1 MMLILALALLRTHAY
16 HSFNKDIGDGLD
28 LCGAVM
34 MIVVTVRT
42 KGRGDLASLQSIRN
56 FSCLHCTKVHEIWLS
71 N

>member
-1 MMLILALALLRTHAY
+1 MMMKVASALRRTHAY

-56 FSCLHCTKVHEIWLS
+56 FSCLHGTKVHKI
-71 N
+71 